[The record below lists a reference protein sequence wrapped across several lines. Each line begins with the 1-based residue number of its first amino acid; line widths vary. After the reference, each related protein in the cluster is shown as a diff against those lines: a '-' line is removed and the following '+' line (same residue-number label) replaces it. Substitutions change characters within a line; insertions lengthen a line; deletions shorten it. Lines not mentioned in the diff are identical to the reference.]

1 MVMDDLP
8 DFLPIF
14 PLEGALLL
22 PRGQLPL
29 NIFEP
34 RYLAMVDEALKT
46 HRLIGMIQPK
56 NASQE
61 SSEGHDVPLYDTGCA
76 GRVTGFQET
85 ADGRYLITL
94 TGVSRFR
101 VTEELPLR
109 KGFRTVRAHWNSY
122 YADRATTPPEP
133 ALCRTNLK
141 KLLRLYF
148 DRQGLEC
155 DWSLIDDAPPE
166 KLVNCLSMIC
176 PFTPCE
182 KQALLEA
189 PCCDRRA
196 QLLLTILEMDGCPT
210 CDESNKAH

>member
-1 MVMDDLP
+1 MSMDDLP
-8 DFLPIF
+8 DILPIF
-14 PLEGALLL
+14 PLSGALLL

-46 HRLIGMIQPK
+46 DRLIGMIQPK

-61 SSEGHDVPLYDTGCA
+61 SPEGHDVELYDTGCA
-76 GRVTGFQET
+76 GRITGFQET

-94 TGVSRFR
+94 TGISRFR
-101 VTEELPLR
+101 IVEELPSR
-109 KGFRTVRAHWNSY
+109 RGFRAVRPNWNAYST
-122 YADRATTPPEP
+122 DRTTSSAPE
-133 ALCRTNLK
+133 LCRVNLK

-210 CDESNKAH
+210 CDESGKAH